1 MKRLLF
7 LIVALAST
15 YAADTAQFD
24 RAEYVTR
31 LQTCD
36 AILQS
41 TMLYPDRAIPAPI
54 LRRAK
59 GIVIVN
65 QDQVSLVLGLKH
77 GWGVALV
84 KRPNGQWS
92 VPVFIKA
99 NELSFGLQA
108 GGKTIETIY
117 LLMDEPSTKLLFRS
131 QFKFGL
137 DAKAVAGPAAA
148 EAERSTEVF
157 NAQVLVYSNVKG
169 FYAGATVKTGSISP
183 IVDATQQFYAT
194 QYGIPEILFSD
205 WVKPQ
210 PESQTL
216 MNSLQKLTQ

>member
-1 MKRLLF
+1 MKRLL
-7 LIVALAST
+7 LLVVALAST
-15 YAADTAQFD
+15 CVAGAAQFD
-24 RAEYVTR
+24 RAAYVTR

-41 TMLYPDRAIPAPI
+41 TMLYPDRAIPASI

-59 GIVIVN
+59 GIVIVS
-65 QDQVSLVLGLKH
+65 QDEVSLVLGFKH

-84 KRPNGQWS
+84 KKPTGQWS

-117 LLMDEPSTKLLFRS
+117 LLMDEPSTKLLFQS
-131 QFKFGL
+131 QFKFGV
-137 DAKAVAGPAAA
+137 DAKAVAGPATA
-148 EAERSTEVF
+148 EAERSTAVF
-157 NAQVLVYSNVKG
+157 DAQVLVYSNVKG

-183 IVDATQQFYAT
+183 LVDDTQQFYGT
-194 QYGIPEILFSD
+194 QYRIPEIMFSD

-210 PESQTL
+210 PESQPL
-216 MNSLQKLTQ
+216 MNNLQRLTQ

>member
-1 MKRLLF
+1 MKRLL
-7 LIVALAST
+7 LLVVALAST

-24 RAEYVTR
+24 RAEYVNR
-31 LQTCD
+31 LQTCN

-41 TMLYPDRAIPAPI
+41 TMLYPDRAIPASI
-54 LRRAK
+54 LHRAK

-117 LLMDEPSTKLLFRS
+117 LLMDEPSTKLLFQS
-131 QFKFGL
+131 QFKFGV

-169 FYAGATVKTGSISP
+169 FYAGATVKTGAIAP
-183 IVDATQQFYAT
+183 IVDATQQFYDT
-194 QYGIPEILFSD
+194 HYGIPEILFSD

-210 PESQTL
+210 PESQPL
-216 MNSLQKLTQ
+216 MNGMQKLTQ

>member
-1 MKRLLF
+1 MKRLL
-7 LIVALAST
+7 LLVVALAST

-117 LLMDEPSTKLLFRS
+117 LLMDEPSTKLLFQS
-131 QFKFGL
+131 QFKFGV

-148 EAERSTEVF
+148 EAERSTEGF
-157 NAQVLVYSNVKG
+157 NPQVLVYSNVKG
-169 FYAGATVKTGSISP
+169 FYAGATVKTGAIAP
-183 IVDATQQFYAT
+183 IVDATQQFYDT
-194 QYGIPEILFSD
+194 HYGIPEILFSD

-210 PESQTL
+210 PESQPL
-216 MNSLQKLTQ
+216 MNGMQKLTQ

>member
-1 MKRLLF
+1 MKRLL
-7 LIVALAST
+7 LLVVALAST

-77 GWGVALV
+77 GWGVALI
-84 KRPNGQWS
+84 KKPNGQWS

-137 DAKAVAGPAAA
+137 DDKAVAGPAAA

>member
-1 MKRLLF
+1 MF

-24 RAEYVTR
+24 RAEYVNR
-31 LQTCD
+31 LQTCN

-41 TMLYPDRAIPAPI
+41 TMLYPDRAIPASI
-54 LRRAK
+54 LHRAR

-65 QDQVSLVLGLKH
+65 QDEVSLVLGLKH
-77 GWGVALV
+77 GWGVALI
-84 KRPNGQWS
+84 KKPNGQWS

-117 LLMDEPSTKLLFRS
+117 LLMDEPSTKLLFQS
-131 QFKFGL
+131 QFKFGV

-169 FYAGATVKTGSISP
+169 FYAGATVKTGAIAP
-183 IVDATQQFYAT
+183 IVDATQQFYDT
-194 QYGIPEILFSD
+194 HYGIPEILFSD

-210 PESQTL
+210 PESQPL
-216 MNSLQKLTQ
+216 MNGMQKLTQ

>member
-1 MKRLLF
+1 MKRLL
-7 LIVALAST
+7 LLVVALAST

-41 TMLYPDRAIPAPI
+41 TMLYPDRAIPASI

-59 GIVIVN
+59 GVVIVN

-117 LLMDEPSTKLLFRS
+117 LLMDEPSTKLLFQS
-131 QFKFGL
+131 QFKFGV

-169 FYAGATVKTGSISP
+169 FYAGATVKTGAIAP
-183 IVDATQQFYAT
+183 IVDATQQFYDT
-194 QYGIPEILFSD
+194 HYGIPEILFSD

-210 PESQTL
+210 PESQPL
-216 MNSLQKLTQ
+216 MNGMQKLTQ

>member
-1 MKRLLF
+1 MKRLL
-7 LIVALAST
+7 LLVVALAST

-41 TMLYPDRAIPAPI
+41 TMLYPDRAIPASI
-54 LRRAK
+54 LHRAR

-65 QDQVSLVLGLKH
+65 QDEVSLVLGLKH
-77 GWGVALV
+77 GWGVALI
-84 KRPNGQWS
+84 KKPNGQWS

-117 LLMDEPSTKLLFRS
+117 LLMDEPSTKLLFQS
-131 QFKFGL
+131 QFKFGV

-169 FYAGATVKTGSISP
+169 FYAGATVKTGAIAP
-183 IVDATQQFYAT
+183 IVDATQQFYDT
-194 QYGIPEILFSD
+194 HYGIPEILFSD

-210 PESQTL
+210 PESQPL
-216 MNSLQKLTQ
+216 MNGMQKLTQ

>member
-1 MKRLLF
+1 MKRLL
-7 LIVALAST
+7 LLVVALVST
-15 YAADTAQFD
+15 CAAGAAQFD

-41 TMLYPDRAIPAPI
+41 TMLYPDRAIPASI

-65 QDQVSLVLGLKH
+65 QDQVSLVLGVKH
-77 GWGVALV
+77 GWGVAMV
-84 KRPNGQWS
+84 KKPSGQWS

-117 LLMDEPSTKLLFRS
+117 LLMDESSTKLLFRS

-148 EAERSTEVF
+148 EAERSTVEF

-183 IVDATQQFYAT
+183 IVEATQQFYAT
-194 QYGIPEILFSD
+194 HYGIPEILFSD
-205 WVKPQ
+205 WVPPQ
-210 PESQTL
+210 SESQTL
-216 MNSLQKLTQ
+216 MNSVQKLTQ

>member
-24 RAEYVTR
+24 RAEYVNR
-31 LQTCD
+31 LQTCN

-41 TMLYPDRAIPAPI
+41 TMLYPDRAIPASI
-54 LRRAK
+54 LHRAR

-65 QDQVSLVLGLKH
+65 QDEVSLVLGLKH
-77 GWGVALV
+77 GWGVALI
-84 KRPNGQWS
+84 KKPNGQWS

-117 LLMDEPSTKLLFRS
+117 LLMDEPSTKLLFQS
-131 QFKFGL
+131 QFKFGV

-169 FYAGATVKTGSISP
+169 FYAGATVKTGAIAP
-183 IVDATQQFYAT
+183 IVDATQQFYDT
-194 QYGIPEILFSD
+194 HYGIPEILFSD

-210 PESQTL
+210 PESQPL
-216 MNSLQKLTQ
+216 MNGMQKLTQ